1 MGSDESGA
9 DLGKLLN
16 FMFIIDY
23 NERDGEREEYAGGKC
38 PLWDGFG

>member
-1 MGSDESGA
+1 MGSAGSGA

-16 FMFIIDY
+16 FMFVIDY
-23 NERDGEREEYAGGKC
+23 NDRDEEREEYAGGKC